1 MNYEESRKYIQDAS
15 SRGSVL
21 GLDNIV
27 NLMNK
32 LGNVQDR
39 LKVVH
44 IAGTNGKGST
54 SAYITQILIEAG
66 YTVGRYTSPAV
77 FDYMEMFT
85 INNINISE
93 DEYAVNMTI
102 IKNAI
107 DEMEAEQ
114 MTLPTPFEIET
125 ALAYLYFYRN
135 KCDIAIIETGM
146 GGRLDATNIVKSP
159 LVSVLTSISKDHSR
173 FLGETLEEISFN
185 KAGIIKKNCPVVS
198 AIQCDEAAK
207 VIKEEAIKNN
217 SKLIVCNE
225 LQNVRFNNDKT
236 YGRYVGSIAFNNI
249 LDNTDEK
256 VLNKINRKYEEN
268 EIKNNE
274 FNVETS
280 MLGTFQVHNIPTAI
294 ETVLV
299 LKSEGFFI
307 YKENIEN
314 GIKNAAICGRC
325 ERIND
330 IPAIYIDGGHN
341 PGAAF
346 NLKNTLEMYFTNRKL
361 VYIIGVLADKDY
373 DTVLSVTGGLANHII
388 TVTPPDNARSLDGR
402 ELLKTV
408 LKYNTSAEYADDL
421 EKAVNRGIE
430 CAGDDGVLFVFGSLS
445 YLGRIKEI
453 VRSKKGQDFQ

>member
-1 MNYEESRKYIQDAS
+1 MNYISLIEELKK
-15 SRGSVL
+15 RGSVP
-21 GLDNIV
+21 GLDAIEG
-27 NLMNK
+27 LLEE
-32 LGNVQDR
+32 LGHPEDN

-173 FLGETLEEISFN
+173 FLGETLEEITFN

-236 YGRYVGSIAFNNI
+236 YGRYVGSIAFNNM

-256 VLNKINRKYEEN
+256 VLNIINRKYEEN

-314 GIKNAAICGRC
+314 GIKNASISGRC

-330 IPAIYIDGGHN
+330 TPAIYIDGGHN

-388 TVTPPDNARSLDGR
+388 TVTPPDNVRALDGR

-453 VRSKKGQDFQ
+453 VRSKKG

>member
-102 IKNAI
+102 IKKAI
-107 DEMEAEQ
+107 DEMEAEH

-173 FLGETLEEISFN
+173 FLGETLEEITFN

-198 AIQCDEAAK
+198 AIQCDEVA
-207 VIKEEAIKNN
+207 
-217 SKLIVCNE
+217 
-225 LQNVRFNNDKT
+225 
-236 YGRYVGSIAFNNI
+236 
-249 LDNTDEK
+249 
-256 VLNKINRKYEEN
+256 
-268 EIKNNE
+268 
-274 FNVETS
+274 
-280 MLGTFQVHNIPTAI
+280 MLGTFQIHNIPTAI
-294 ETVLV
+294 ETILA

-314 GIKNAAICGRC
+314 GIKNASISGRC

-330 IPAIYIDGGHN
+330 TPAIYIDGGHN

-430 CAGDDGVLFVFGSLS
+430 CADDDGVLFVFGSLS

-453 VRSKKGQDFQ
+453 VRSKKG

>member
-15 SRGSVL
+15 TRGSVL

-32 LGNVQDR
+32 LGNVQDS

-102 IKNAI
+102 IKKAI
-107 DEMEAEQ
+107 DEMEAEH

-173 FLGETLEEISFN
+173 FLGETLEKITFN

-198 AIQCDEAAK
+198 AIQCDEVAK

-236 YGRYVGSIAFNNI
+236 YGRYVGIS
-249 LDNTDEK
+249 
-256 VLNKINRKYEEN
+256 
-268 EIKNNE
+268 NE

-280 MLGTFQVHNIPTAI
+280 MLGTFQIHNIPTAI
-294 ETVLV
+294 ETILA

-314 GIKNAAICGRC
+314 GIKNASISGRC

-330 IPAIYIDGGHN
+330 TPAIYIDGGHN
-341 PGAAF
+341 PGAAL

-373 DTVLSVTGGLANHII
+373 DTVLSVTGGFANHII

-453 VRSKKGQDFQ
+453 VRSKKG

>member
-32 LGNVQDR
+32 LGNVQDS

-102 IKNAI
+102 IKKAI
-107 DEMEAEQ
+107 DEMEAEH

-173 FLGETLEEISFN
+173 FLGETLEEITFN

-236 YGRYVGSIAFNNI
+236 YGRYVGIS
-249 LDNTDEK
+249 
-256 VLNKINRKYEEN
+256 
-268 EIKNNE
+268 NE

-280 MLGTFQVHNIPTAI
+280 MLGTFQIHNIPTAI
-294 ETVLV
+294 ETILA

-314 GIKNAAICGRC
+314 GIKNASISGRC

-330 IPAIYIDGGHN
+330 TPAIYIDGGHN
-341 PGAAF
+341 PGAAL

-373 DTVLSVTGGLANHII
+373 DTVLSVTGGFANHII

-430 CAGDDGVLFVFGSLS
+430 CAGDEGVLFVFGSLS

-453 VRSKKGQDFQ
+453 VRSKKG

>member
-32 LGNVQDR
+32 LGNVQDS

-102 IKNAI
+102 IKKAI
-107 DEMEAEQ
+107 DEMEAEY

-173 FLGETLEEISFN
+173 FLGETLEEITFN

-236 YGRYVGSIAFNNI
+236 YGRYVGIS
-249 LDNTDEK
+249 
-256 VLNKINRKYEEN
+256 
-268 EIKNNE
+268 NE

-280 MLGTFQVHNIPTAI
+280 MLGTFQIHNIPTAI
-294 ETVLV
+294 ETILV
-299 LKSEGFFI
+299 LKSEGFLI
-307 YKENIEN
+307 LKENIEN
-314 GIKNAAICGRC
+314 GIKNASISGRC

-330 IPAIYIDGGHN
+330 TPAIYIDGGHN
-341 PGAAF
+341 PGAAL

-373 DTVLSVTGGLANHII
+373 DTVLSVTGGFANHII

-453 VRSKKGQDFQ
+453 VRSKKG

>member
-102 IKNAI
+102 IKKAI
-107 DEMEAEQ
+107 DEMEAEH

-173 FLGETLEEISFN
+173 FLGETLEEITFN

-236 YGRYVGSIAFNNI
+236 YGRYVGIS
-249 LDNTDEK
+249 
-256 VLNKINRKYEEN
+256 
-268 EIKNNE
+268 NE

-280 MLGTFQVHNIPTAI
+280 MLGTFQIHNIPTAI
-294 ETVLV
+294 ETILA

-330 IPAIYIDGGHN
+330 TPAIYIDGGHN

-430 CAGDDGVLFVFGSLS
+430 CAGNDGVLFVFGSLS

-453 VRSKKGQDFQ
+453 VRSKKG

>member
-102 IKNAI
+102 IKKAI
-107 DEMEAEQ
+107 DEMEAEH
-114 MTLPTPFEIET
+114 MTLPTSFEIET

-173 FLGETLEEISFN
+173 FLGETLEEITFN

-236 YGRYVGSIAFNNI
+236 YGRYVGIS
-249 LDNTDEK
+249 
-256 VLNKINRKYEEN
+256 
-268 EIKNNE
+268 NE
-274 FNVETS
+274 FNIETS
-280 MLGTFQVHNIPTAI
+280 MLGTFQIHNIPTAI
-294 ETVLV
+294 ETILA

-314 GIKNAAICGRC
+314 GIKNASISGRC

-330 IPAIYIDGGHN
+330 TPAIYIDGGHN
-341 PGAAF
+341 PGAAL

-373 DTVLSVTGGLANHII
+373 DTVLSVTGGFANHII

-430 CAGDDGVLFVFGSLS
+430 CAGDEGVLFVFGSLS

-453 VRSKKGQDFQ
+453 VRSKKG

>member
-102 IKNAI
+102 IKKAI
-107 DEMEAEQ
+107 DEMEAEH
-114 MTLPTPFEIET
+114 MALPTPFEIET

-173 FLGETLEEISFN
+173 FLGETLEEITFN

-236 YGRYVGSIAFNNI
+236 YGRYVGIS
-249 LDNTDEK
+249 
-256 VLNKINRKYEEN
+256 
-268 EIKNNE
+268 NE

-280 MLGTFQVHNIPTAI
+280 MLGTFQIHNIPTAI
-294 ETVLV
+294 ETILA

-314 GIKNAAICGRC
+314 GIKNASISGRC

-330 IPAIYIDGGHN
+330 TPAIYIDGGHN

-346 NLKNTLEMYFTNRKL
+346 NLKNTLEMYFTNKKL

-402 ELLKTV
+402 ELLKTA

-453 VRSKKGQDFQ
+453 VRSKKG

>member
-173 FLGETLEEISFN
+173 FLGETLEEITFN

-280 MLGTFQVHNIPTAI
+280 MLGTFQIHNIPTAI

-330 IPAIYIDGGHN
+330 TPAIYIDGGHN

-388 TVTPPDNARSLDGR
+388 TVTPPDNARALDGR

-453 VRSKKGQDFQ
+453 VRSKKG

>member
-32 LGNVQDR
+32 LGNVQDS

-102 IKNAI
+102 IKKAI
-107 DEMEAEQ
+107 DEMEAEH
-114 MTLPTPFEIET
+114 MTLPTSFEIET

-173 FLGETLEEISFN
+173 FLGETLEEITFN

-236 YGRYVGSIAFNNI
+236 YGRYVGIS
-249 LDNTDEK
+249 
-256 VLNKINRKYEEN
+256 
-268 EIKNNE
+268 NE

-280 MLGTFQVHNIPTAI
+280 MLGTFQIHNIPTAI
-294 ETVLV
+294 ETILA

-314 GIKNAAICGRC
+314 GIKNASISGRC

-330 IPAIYIDGGHN
+330 TPAIYIDGGHN

-346 NLKNTLEMYFTNRKL
+346 NLKNTLEMYFTNKKL

-373 DTVLSVTGGLANHII
+373 DTVLSVTGGFANHII

-453 VRSKKGQDFQ
+453 VRSKKG

>member
-102 IKNAI
+102 IKKAI
-107 DEMEAEQ
+107 DEMEAEH

-173 FLGETLEEISFN
+173 FLGETLEEITFN

-236 YGRYVGSIAFNNI
+236 YGRYVGIS
-249 LDNTDEK
+249 
-256 VLNKINRKYEEN
+256 
-268 EIKNNE
+268 NE

-280 MLGTFQVHNIPTAI
+280 MLGTFQIHNIPTAI
-294 ETVLV
+294 ETILA

-314 GIKNAAICGRC
+314 GIKNASISGRC
-325 ERIND
+325 ERINGT
-330 IPAIYIDGGHN
+330 PAIYIDGGHN

-402 ELLKTV
+402 ELLKTA

-453 VRSKKGQDFQ
+453 VRSKKG

>member
-32 LGNVQDR
+32 LGNVQDS

-102 IKNAI
+102 IKKAI
-107 DEMEAEQ
+107 DEMEAEH

-173 FLGETLEEISFN
+173 FLGETLEEITFN

-236 YGRYVGSIAFNNI
+236 YGRYVGIS
-249 LDNTDEK
+249 
-256 VLNKINRKYEEN
+256 
-268 EIKNNE
+268 NE

-280 MLGTFQVHNIPTAI
+280 MLGTFQIHNIPTAI
-294 ETVLV
+294 ETILA

-314 GIKNAAICGRC
+314 GIENASISGRC

-330 IPAIYIDGGHN
+330 TPAIYIDGGHN
-341 PGAAF
+341 PGAAL

-373 DTVLSVTGGLANHII
+373 DTVLSVTGGFANHII

-453 VRSKKGQDFQ
+453 VRSKKG

>member
-32 LGNVQDR
+32 LGNVQDS

-102 IKNAI
+102 IKKSI
-107 DEMEAEQ
+107 DEMEAEH

-173 FLGETLEEISFN
+173 FLGETLEEIAFN
-185 KAGIIKKNCPVVS
+185 KAGIIKNNCPVVS
-198 AIQCDEAAK
+198 AIQCDEVTK

-236 YGRYVGSIAFNNI
+236 YGRYVGIS
-249 LDNTDEK
+249 
-256 VLNKINRKYEEN
+256 
-268 EIKNNE
+268 NE

-280 MLGTFQVHNIPTAI
+280 MLGTFQIHNIPTAI
-294 ETVLV
+294 ETILV
-299 LKSEGFFI
+299 LKSEGFLIF
-307 YKENIEN
+307 KENIEN
-314 GIKNAAICGRC
+314 GIKNASISGRC

-330 IPAIYIDGGHN
+330 TPAIYIDGGHN
-341 PGAAF
+341 PGAAL

-373 DTVLSVTGGLANHII
+373 DTVLSVTGGFANHII

-453 VRSKKGQDFQ
+453 VRSKKG

>member
-102 IKNAI
+102 IKKAI
-107 DEMEAEQ
+107 DEMEAEH

-173 FLGETLEEISFN
+173 FLGETLEEITFN

-280 MLGTFQVHNIPTAI
+280 MLGTFQIHNIPTAI
-294 ETVLV
+294 ETILA

-314 GIKNAAICGRC
+314 GIKNASISGRC

-330 IPAIYIDGGHN
+330 TPAIYIDGGHN

-388 TVTPPDNARSLDGR
+388 TVTPPDNARALDGR

-445 YLGRIKEI
+445 YLGRIKKI
-453 VRSKKGQDFQ
+453 VRSKKG

>member
-93 DEYAVNMTI
+93 DEYAINMTI
-102 IKNAI
+102 IKKAI
-107 DEMEAEQ
+107 DEMEAEH
-114 MTLPTPFEIET
+114 MTLPTSFEIET

-173 FLGETLEEISFN
+173 FLGETLEEITFN

-236 YGRYVGSIAFNNI
+236 YGRYVGIS
-249 LDNTDEK
+249 
-256 VLNKINRKYEEN
+256 
-268 EIKNNE
+268 NE

-280 MLGTFQVHNIPTAI
+280 MLGTFQIHNIPTAI
-294 ETVLV
+294 ETILA

-314 GIKNAAICGRC
+314 GIKNASISGRC

-330 IPAIYIDGGHN
+330 TPAIYIDGGHN

-402 ELLKTV
+402 ELLKTA

-453 VRSKKGQDFQ
+453 VRSKKG

>member
-102 IKNAI
+102 IKKAI
-107 DEMEAEQ
+107 DEMEAEH

-173 FLGETLEEISFN
+173 FLGETLEEITFN

-236 YGRYVGSIAFNNI
+236 YGRYVGIS
-249 LDNTDEK
+249 
-256 VLNKINRKYEEN
+256 
-268 EIKNNE
+268 NE

-280 MLGTFQVHNIPTAI
+280 MLGTFQIHNIPTAI
-294 ETVLV
+294 ETILA

-314 GIKNAAICGRC
+314 GIKNASISGIC

-330 IPAIYIDGGHN
+330 TPAIYIDGGHN

-346 NLKNTLEMYFTNRKL
+346 NLKNTLEMYFTNKKL

-453 VRSKKGQDFQ
+453 VRSKKG

>member
-32 LGNVQDR
+32 LGNVQDS

-102 IKNAI
+102 IKKAI
-107 DEMEAEQ
+107 DEMEAEH

-173 FLGETLEEISFN
+173 FLGETLEEITFN

-236 YGRYVGSIAFNNI
+236 YGRYVGIS
-249 LDNTDEK
+249 
-256 VLNKINRKYEEN
+256 
-268 EIKNNE
+268 NE

-280 MLGTFQVHNIPTAI
+280 MLGTFQIHNIPTAI
-294 ETVLV
+294 ETILA

-314 GIKNAAICGRC
+314 GIKNASISGRC

-330 IPAIYIDGGHN
+330 TPAIYIDGGHN
-341 PGAAF
+341 PGAAL

-373 DTVLSVTGGLANHII
+373 DTVLSVTGGFANHII

-453 VRSKKGQDFQ
+453 VRSKKG

>member
-54 SAYITQILIEAG
+54 SVYITQILIEAG

-102 IKNAI
+102 IKKAI
-107 DEMEAEQ
+107 DEMEAEH
-114 MTLPTPFEIET
+114 MTLPTSFEIET

-173 FLGETLEEISFN
+173 FLGETLEEITFN

-207 VIKEEAIKNN
+207 VIKEETIKNN

-236 YGRYVGSIAFNNI
+236 YGRYVGIS
-249 LDNTDEK
+249 
-256 VLNKINRKYEEN
+256 
-268 EIKNNE
+268 NE

-280 MLGTFQVHNIPTAI
+280 MLGTFQIHNIPTAI
-294 ETVLV
+294 ETILA

-314 GIKNAAICGRC
+314 GIKNASISGRC

-330 IPAIYIDGGHN
+330 TPAIYIDGGHN

-453 VRSKKGQDFQ
+453 VRSKKG

>member
-32 LGNVQDR
+32 LGNVQDS

-102 IKNAI
+102 IKKAI
-107 DEMEAEQ
+107 DEMKAEY

-173 FLGETLEEISFN
+173 FLGETLEEITFN

-236 YGRYVGSIAFNNI
+236 YGRYVGIS
-249 LDNTDEK
+249 
-256 VLNKINRKYEEN
+256 
-268 EIKNNE
+268 NE

-280 MLGTFQVHNIPTAI
+280 MLGTFQIHNIPTAI
-294 ETVLV
+294 ETILA

-314 GIKNAAICGRC
+314 GIKNASISGRC

-330 IPAIYIDGGHN
+330 TPAIYIDGGHN
-341 PGAAF
+341 PGAAL

-373 DTVLSVTGGLANHII
+373 DTVLSVTGGFANHII

-453 VRSKKGQDFQ
+453 VRSKKG

>member
-32 LGNVQDR
+32 LGNVQDS

-102 IKNAI
+102 IKKAI
-107 DEMEAEQ
+107 DEMEAEH

-146 GGRLDATNIVKSP
+146 GGRLDATNVVKSP

-173 FLGETLEEISFN
+173 FLGETLEEIAFN
-185 KAGIIKKNCPVVS
+185 KAGIIKNNCPVVS
-198 AIQCDEAAK
+198 AIQCDEVTK
-207 VIKEEAIKNN
+207 VIKEESIKNN

-236 YGRYVGSIAFNNI
+236 YGRYVGIS
-249 LDNTDEK
+249 
-256 VLNKINRKYEEN
+256 
-268 EIKNNE
+268 NE

-280 MLGTFQVHNIPTAI
+280 MLGTFQIHNIPTAI
-294 ETVLV
+294 ETILA

-314 GIKNAAICGRC
+314 GIKNASISGRC

-330 IPAIYIDGGHN
+330 TPAIYIDGGHN

-346 NLKNTLEMYFTNRKL
+346 NLKNTLEMYFTNKKL

-373 DTVLSVTGGLANHII
+373 DTVLSVTGGFANHII

-453 VRSKKGQDFQ
+453 VRSKKG

>member
-32 LGNVQDR
+32 LGNVQDS

-102 IKNAI
+102 IKKAI
-107 DEMEAEQ
+107 DEMEAEH
-114 MTLPTPFEIET
+114 MTLPTSFEIET

-173 FLGETLEEISFN
+173 FLGETLEEITFN

-236 YGRYVGSIAFNNI
+236 YGRYVGIS
-249 LDNTDEK
+249 
-256 VLNKINRKYEEN
+256 
-268 EIKNNE
+268 NE
-274 FNVETS
+274 FNIETS
-280 MLGTFQVHNIPTAI
+280 MLGTFQIHNIPTAI
-294 ETVLV
+294 ETILA

-314 GIKNAAICGRC
+314 GIKNASISGRC

-330 IPAIYIDGGHN
+330 TPAIYIDGGHN
-341 PGAAF
+341 PGAAL

-373 DTVLSVTGGLANHII
+373 DTVLSVTGGFANHII

-430 CAGDDGVLFVFGSLS
+430 CAGDEGVLFVFGSLS

-453 VRSKKGQDFQ
+453 VRSKKG

>member
-32 LGNVQDR
+32 LGNVQDS

-102 IKNAI
+102 IKKAI
-107 DEMEAEQ
+107 DEMKAEY

-173 FLGETLEEISFN
+173 FLGETLEEIAFN
-185 KAGIIKKNCPVVS
+185 KAGIIKNNCPVVS
-198 AIQCDEAAK
+198 AIQCDEVTK
-207 VIKEEAIKNN
+207 VIKEESIKNN
-217 SKLIVCNE
+217 SKLIVCDV

-236 YGRYVGSIAFNNI
+236 YGRYVGIS
-249 LDNTDEK
+249 
-256 VLNKINRKYEEN
+256 
-268 EIKNNE
+268 NE

-280 MLGTFQVHNIPTAI
+280 MLGTFQIHNIPTAI
-294 ETVLV
+294 ETILV
-299 LKSEGFFI
+299 LKSEGFLI
-307 YKENIEN
+307 LKENIEN
-314 GIKNAAICGRC
+314 GIKNASISGRC

-330 IPAIYIDGGHN
+330 TPAIYIDGGHN
-341 PGAAF
+341 PGAAL

-373 DTVLSVTGGLANHII
+373 DTVLSVTGGFANHII

-453 VRSKKGQDFQ
+453 VRSKKG

>member
-102 IKNAI
+102 IKKAI
-107 DEMEAEQ
+107 DEMEAEH

-173 FLGETLEEISFN
+173 FLGETLEEITFN

-236 YGRYVGSIAFNNI
+236 YGKYVGIS
-249 LDNTDEK
+249 
-256 VLNKINRKYEEN
+256 
-268 EIKNNE
+268 NE
-274 FNVETS
+274 FNIETS
-280 MLGTFQVHNIPTAI
+280 MLGTFQIHNIPTAI
-294 ETVLV
+294 ETILA

-307 YKENIEN
+307 FKENIEK
-314 GIKNAAICGRC
+314 GIKNASISGRF

-330 IPAIYIDGGHN
+330 TPAIYIDGGHN
-341 PGAAF
+341 PGAAL

-373 DTVLSVTGGLANHII
+373 DTVLSVTGGFANHII

-453 VRSKKGQDFQ
+453 VRSKKG

>member
-32 LGNVQDR
+32 LGNVQDS

-102 IKNAI
+102 IKKAI
-107 DEMEAEQ
+107 DEMEAEH

-173 FLGETLEEISFN
+173 FLGETLEEIAFN
-185 KAGIIKKNCPVVS
+185 KAGIIKNNCPVVS
-198 AIQCDEAAK
+198 AIQCDEVTK
-207 VIKEEAIKNN
+207 VIKEESIKNN
-217 SKLIVCNE
+217 SKLIVCDV

-236 YGRYVGSIAFNNI
+236 YGRYVGIS
-249 LDNTDEK
+249 
-256 VLNKINRKYEEN
+256 
-268 EIKNNE
+268 NE

-280 MLGTFQVHNIPTAI
+280 MLGTFQIHNIPTAI
-294 ETVLV
+294 ETILV
-299 LKSEGFFI
+299 LKSEGFLI
-307 YKENIEN
+307 LKENIEN
-314 GIKNAAICGRC
+314 GIKNASISGRC

-330 IPAIYIDGGHN
+330 TPAIYIDGGHN
-341 PGAAF
+341 PGAAL

-373 DTVLSVTGGLANHII
+373 DTVLSVTGGFANHII

-453 VRSKKGQDFQ
+453 VRSKKG

>member
-102 IKNAI
+102 IKKAI
-107 DEMEAEQ
+107 DEMEAEH
-114 MTLPTPFEIET
+114 MTLPTSFEIET

-173 FLGETLEEISFN
+173 FLGETLEEITFN

-236 YGRYVGSIAFNNI
+236 YGRYVGIS
-249 LDNTDEK
+249 
-256 VLNKINRKYEEN
+256 
-268 EIKNNE
+268 NE
-274 FNVETS
+274 FNAETS
-280 MLGTFQVHNIPTAI
+280 MLGTFQIHNIPTAI
-294 ETVLV
+294 ETILA

-314 GIKNAAICGRC
+314 GIKNASISGRC

-330 IPAIYIDGGHN
+330 TPAIYIDGGHN

-346 NLKNTLEMYFTNRKL
+346 NLKNTLEMYFTNKKL

-453 VRSKKGQDFQ
+453 VRSKKG

>member
-54 SAYITQILIEAG
+54 SAYITQILIEVG

-93 DEYAVNMTI
+93 DEYAINMTI
-102 IKNAI
+102 IKKAI
-107 DEMEAEQ
+107 DEMEAEH
-114 MTLPTPFEIET
+114 MTLPTSFEIET

-173 FLGETLEEISFN
+173 FLGETLEEITFN

-236 YGRYVGSIAFNNI
+236 YGRYVGIS
-249 LDNTDEK
+249 
-256 VLNKINRKYEEN
+256 
-268 EIKNNE
+268 NE

-280 MLGTFQVHNIPTAI
+280 MLGKFQIHNIPTAI
-294 ETVLV
+294 ETILA

-314 GIKNAAICGRC
+314 GIKNASISGRC

-330 IPAIYIDGGHN
+330 TPAIYIDGGHN

-402 ELLKTV
+402 ELLKTA

-453 VRSKKGQDFQ
+453 VRSKKG

>member
-1 MNYEESRKYIQDAS
+1 MNYDESRKYIQDAS

-77 FDYMEMFT
+77 FDCMEMFT

-102 IKNAI
+102 IKKAI
-107 DEMEAEQ
+107 DEMEAEH

-173 FLGETLEEISFN
+173 FLGETLEEITFN

-236 YGRYVGSIAFNNI
+236 YGRYVGIS
-249 LDNTDEK
+249 
-256 VLNKINRKYEEN
+256 
-268 EIKNNE
+268 NE

-280 MLGTFQVHNIPTAI
+280 MLGTFQIHNIPTAI
-294 ETVLV
+294 ETILA

-314 GIKNAAICGRC
+314 GIKNASISGRC

-330 IPAIYIDGGHN
+330 TPAIYIDGGHN

-346 NLKNTLEMYFTNRKL
+346 NLKNTLEMYFTNKKL

-402 ELLKTV
+402 ELLKTA

-453 VRSKKGQDFQ
+453 VRSKKG

>member
-102 IKNAI
+102 IKKAI
-107 DEMEAEQ
+107 DEMEAEH
-114 MTLPTPFEIET
+114 MTLPTLFEIET

-173 FLGETLEEISFN
+173 FLGETLEEITFN

-198 AIQCDEAAK
+198 AIQCDEVAK

-236 YGRYVGSIAFNNI
+236 YGRYVGIS
-249 LDNTDEK
+249 
-256 VLNKINRKYEEN
+256 
-268 EIKNNE
+268 NE

-280 MLGTFQVHNIPTAI
+280 MLGTFQIHNIPTAI
-294 ETVLV
+294 ETILA

-314 GIKNAAICGRC
+314 GIKNASISGRC

-330 IPAIYIDGGHN
+330 TPAIYIDGGHN

-346 NLKNTLEMYFTNRKL
+346 NLKNTLEMYFTNKKL

-402 ELLKTV
+402 ELLKTA

-453 VRSKKGQDFQ
+453 VRSKKG

>member
-102 IKNAI
+102 IKKAI
-107 DEMEAEQ
+107 DEMEAEH
-114 MTLPTPFEIET
+114 MTLPTSFEIET

-173 FLGETLEEISFN
+173 FLGETLEEITFN

-236 YGRYVGSIAFNNI
+236 YGKYVGIS
-249 LDNTDEK
+249 
-256 VLNKINRKYEEN
+256 
-268 EIKNNE
+268 NE
-274 FNVETS
+274 FNIETS
-280 MLGTFQVHNIPTAI
+280 MLGTFQIHNIPTAI
-294 ETVLV
+294 ETILA

-307 YKENIEN
+307 LKENIEN
-314 GIKNAAICGRC
+314 GIKNASISGRC

-330 IPAIYIDGGHN
+330 TPAIYIDGGHN
-341 PGAAF
+341 PGAAL
-346 NLKNTLEMYFTNRKL
+346 NIKNTLEMYFTNRKL

-373 DTVLSVTGGLANHII
+373 DTVLSVTGGFANHII

-430 CAGDDGVLFVFGSLS
+430 CAGDEGVLFVFGSLS

-453 VRSKKGQDFQ
+453 VRSKKG

>member
-102 IKNAI
+102 IKKAI
-107 DEMEAEQ
+107 DEMEAEH

-173 FLGETLEEISFN
+173 FLGETLEEITFN

-198 AIQCDEAAK
+198 AILCDEVAK

-236 YGRYVGSIAFNNI
+236 YGRYVGIS
-249 LDNTDEK
+249 
-256 VLNKINRKYEEN
+256 
-268 EIKNNE
+268 NE

-280 MLGTFQVHNIPTAI
+280 MLGTFQIHNIPTAI
-294 ETVLV
+294 ETILA

-314 GIKNAAICGRC
+314 GIKNASISGRC

-330 IPAIYIDGGHN
+330 TPAIYIDGGHN

-346 NLKNTLEMYFTNRKL
+346 NLKNTLEMYFTNKKL

-402 ELLKTV
+402 ELLKTA

-453 VRSKKGQDFQ
+453 VRSKKG

>member
-32 LGNVQDR
+32 LGNVQES

-102 IKNAI
+102 IKKAI
-107 DEMEAEQ
+107 DEMEAEH

-173 FLGETLEEISFN
+173 FLGETLEEITFN

-236 YGRYVGSIAFNNI
+236 YGRYVGIS
-249 LDNTDEK
+249 
-256 VLNKINRKYEEN
+256 
-268 EIKNNE
+268 NE

-280 MLGTFQVHNIPTAI
+280 MLGTFQIHNIPTAI
-294 ETVLV
+294 ETILA

-314 GIKNAAICGRC
+314 GIKNASISGRC

-330 IPAIYIDGGHN
+330 TPAIYIDGGHN
-341 PGAAF
+341 PGAAL

-373 DTVLSVTGGLANHII
+373 DTVLSVTGGFANHII

-453 VRSKKGQDFQ
+453 VRSKKG

>member
-32 LGNVQDR
+32 LGNVQDS

-102 IKNAI
+102 IKKAI
-107 DEMEAEQ
+107 DEMKAEY

-173 FLGETLEEISFN
+173 FLGETLEEIAFN
-185 KAGIIKKNCPVVS
+185 KAGIIKNNCPVVS
-198 AIQCDEAAK
+198 VIQCDEVTK
-207 VIKEEAIKNN
+207 VIKEESIKNN
-217 SKLIVCNE
+217 SKLIVCDV

-236 YGRYVGSIAFNNI
+236 YGRYVGIS
-249 LDNTDEK
+249 
-256 VLNKINRKYEEN
+256 
-268 EIKNNE
+268 NE

-280 MLGTFQVHNIPTAI
+280 MLGTFQIHNIPTAI
-294 ETVLV
+294 ETILV
-299 LKSEGFFI
+299 LKSEGFLI
-307 YKENIEN
+307 LKENIEN
-314 GIKNAAICGRC
+314 GIKNASISGRC

-330 IPAIYIDGGHN
+330 TPAIYIDGGHN
-341 PGAAF
+341 PGAAL

-373 DTVLSVTGGLANHII
+373 DTVLSVTGGFANHII

-453 VRSKKGQDFQ
+453 VRSKKG

>member
-32 LGNVQDR
+32 LGNVQDS

-102 IKNAI
+102 IKKAI
-107 DEMEAEQ
+107 DEMEAEH

-173 FLGETLEEISFN
+173 FLGETLEEIAFN
-185 KAGIIKKNCPVVS
+185 KAGIIKNNCPVVS
-198 AIQCDEAAK
+198 AIQCDEVTK
-207 VIKEEAIKNN
+207 VIKEESIKNN

-236 YGRYVGSIAFNNI
+236 YGRYVGIS
-249 LDNTDEK
+249 
-256 VLNKINRKYEEN
+256 
-268 EIKNNE
+268 NE

-280 MLGTFQVHNIPTAI
+280 MLGTFQIHNIPTAI
-294 ETVLV
+294 ETILA

-314 GIKNAAICGRC
+314 GIKNASISGRC

-330 IPAIYIDGGHN
+330 TPAIYIDGGHN

-346 NLKNTLEMYFTNRKL
+346 YLKNTLEMYFTNKKL

-373 DTVLSVTGGLANHII
+373 DTVLSVTGGFANHII

-453 VRSKKGQDFQ
+453 VRSKKG

>member
-32 LGNVQDR
+32 LGNVQDS

-102 IKNAI
+102 IKKAI
-107 DEMEAEQ
+107 DEMEAEH

-173 FLGETLEEISFN
+173 FLGETLEEIAFN
-185 KAGIIKKNCPVVS
+185 KAGIIKNNCPVVS
-198 AIQCDEAAK
+198 AIQCDEVTK
-207 VIKEEAIKNN
+207 VIKEESIKNN

-236 YGRYVGSIAFNNI
+236 YGRYVGIS
-249 LDNTDEK
+249 
-256 VLNKINRKYEEN
+256 
-268 EIKNNE
+268 NE

-280 MLGTFQVHNIPTAI
+280 MLGTFQIHNIPTAI
-294 ETVLV
+294 ETILA

-314 GIKNAAICGRC
+314 GIKNASISGRC

-330 IPAIYIDGGHN
+330 TPAIYIDGGHN

-346 NLKNTLEMYFTNRKL
+346 NLKNTLEMYFTNKKL

-373 DTVLSVTGGLANHII
+373 DTVLSVTGGFANHII

-453 VRSKKGQDFQ
+453 VRSKKG